1 MDHST
6 YVQKQLLL
14 KRNFETF
21 MKSNVQSEDTR
32 ISMQLFN
39 KLVTESWEH
48 TTKKYKEVRDS
59 LDRGADYKSIKVST
73 VDRKS
78 KFSGENDSIFDLVDS
93 ECYWNVSVG
102 NRIPLSNLSKY

>member
-48 TTKKYKEVRDS
+48 TTKK
-59 LDRGADYKSIKVST
+59 I
-73 VDRKS
+73 
-78 KFSGENDSIFDLVDS
+78 
-93 ECYWNVSVG
+93 
-102 NRIPLSNLSKY
+102 